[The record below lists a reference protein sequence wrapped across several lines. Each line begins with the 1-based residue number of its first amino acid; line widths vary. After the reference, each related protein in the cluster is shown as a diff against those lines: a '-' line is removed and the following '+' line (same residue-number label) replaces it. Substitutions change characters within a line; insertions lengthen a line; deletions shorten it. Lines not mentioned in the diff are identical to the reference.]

1 FGSPRHFSTDLDP
14 VDARVDRF
22 DRERKV
28 LRHLKEIDV
37 LVALRQKRRDDVDEP
52 AERALALGAELQVAQ
67 DEAAFRGVDLEIRL
81 SFRSASLA
89 EETTSTLALLGLEA
103 DLDQEAVLAARA
115 ESRALDVE
123 LDLLQDR
130 RQVLKP
136 ARLESLES
144 RFLDGSPGHFEGVLS
159 GHRSLVRRNALER
172 EASRQSAGER
182 ERHRIRP
189 VP

>member
-1 FGSPRHFSTDLDP
+1 
-14 VDARVDRF
+14 
-22 DRERKV
+22 
-28 LRHLKEIDV
+28 
-37 LVALRQKRRDDVDEP
+37 
-52 AERALALGAELQVAQ
+52 
-67 DEAAFRGVDLEIRL
+67 VDLEIRL

-172 EASRQSAGER
+172 EASRQWAGEL
-182 ERHRIRP
+182 ERHRMRRDPGDRIADNEGIGEPISKSQFDIPGRAI
-189 VP
+189 VFETKTGALEGRRL